1 MCSFYY
7 IQRREL
13 MRAHL
18 PLIVSGK
25 GNILTIG
32 KGYPQNSIHHNS
44 EEWGADGLNSGA
56 QPLVL
61 VRNQPLK

>member
-1 MCSFYY
+1 
-7 IQRREL
+7 

-25 GNILTIG
+25 RNILTIG
-32 KGYPQNSIHHNS
+32 KGYLQNSIHHNS

-61 VRNQPLK
+61 MRNQPLK